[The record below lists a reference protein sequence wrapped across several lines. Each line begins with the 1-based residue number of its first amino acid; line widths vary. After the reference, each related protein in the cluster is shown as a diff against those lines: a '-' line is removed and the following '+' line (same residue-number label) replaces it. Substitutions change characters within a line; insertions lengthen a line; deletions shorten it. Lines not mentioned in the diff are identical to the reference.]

1 MRRLPLLSLLFLGA
15 WSAAGW
21 ACGDSTGGSST
32 PEPPDGPD
40 IAALSLVASGL
51 SSPLYLTSPPGDTER
66 LFIVEQ
72 GGAVRIVRNGT
83 LLTAPFLDIA
93 ANISSGGERGL
104 LGLAFDPEYST
115 NGRFYVHY
123 TDVAGNTRVSTFLRS
138 SADPNQ
144 ADPASEQLV
153 LAAEQPFPNHN
164 GGQLSFGPDGYLYL
178 GLGDGGSG
186 GDPEGRGQDLTDLLG
201 SILRL
206 DVRTTTPYT
215 IPADNPFAGR
225 TGARPEV
232 WSYGLRNPWRFS
244 FDRAN
249 GDLYVGDV
257 GQSAWEEID
266 VSPASDG
273 AGKGLNFGWNIMEG
287 KHCFG
292 ASSCDQAGLALPV
305 LEYDHGQ
312 GCSITGGYVY
322 RGAAIPDLQGHYF
335 YGDYCRGWVRSI
347 RIDGGT
353 IVQNFQWPALAL
365 GNNLTS
371 FGEDAAGELY
381 VMSAGGEVFRI
392 VHK

>member
-1 MRRLPLLSLLFLGA
+1 VLSLLFLGA
-15 WSAAGW
+15 LSAAGW
-21 ACGDSTGGSST
+21 ACGDSTGSSST
-32 PEPPDGPD
+32 PDPPDGPD
-40 IAALSLVASGL
+40 IVALTLIASGL
-51 SSPLYLTSPPGDTER
+51 TAPLYLTSPSGDTER

-72 GGAVRIVRNGT
+72 GGTIRIVQNGT
-83 LLTAPFLDIA
+83 LLPAPFLDIT

-104 LGLAFDPEYST
+104 LGLAFDPDYTT
-115 NGRFYVHY
+115 NGRFFVHY
-123 TDVAGNTRVSTFLRS
+123 TDVAGNTRVSMWLRS
-138 SADPNQ
+138 SADPNL

-186 GDPEGRGQDLTDLLG
+186 GDPQGRGQDLTDLLG

-206 DVRTTTPYT
+206 DVHTATPYT
-215 IPADNPFAGR
+215 IPPDNPFAGR
-225 TGARPEV
+225 TDASPEI

-249 GDLYVGDV
+249 GDLYIGDV

-266 VSPASDG
+266 VSPASEN
-273 AGKGLNFGWNIMEG
+273 AGKGINFGWNVMEG
-287 KHCFG
+287 KHCYS
-292 ASSCDQAGLALPV
+292 ASSCNQAGLALPV
-305 LEYDHGQ
+305 LEYDHGE

-322 RGAAIPDLQGHYF
+322 RGAAIPEIQGHYF
-335 YGDYCRGWVRSI
+335 YGDYCGGWVRSI
-347 RIDGGT
+347 RIDGGAIT
-353 IVQNFQWPALAL
+353 QSYQWPALAP
-365 GNNLTS
+365 GGSITS

-381 VMSAGGEVFRI
+381 VVSAGGQVFRI